1 MDFQTLTTCEFE
13 KFRELIYRLSG
24 IRVAPTKQILI
35 ANRLRRR
42 LKETGIATFDQ
53 YFTFLTS
60 PSGKPEVASFL
71 DAITTNE
78 TYFFRD
84 LSQFEWLAGP
94 FLDEMI
100 DSANRGRRAKRIR
113 IWSAA
118 SSSGEELYSISMILK
133 EQSARLSGWKIEL
146 LGTDLSQQVLAS
158 AKNAIY
164 EERALRLV
172 DQNRRKTFFQQSP
185 DNPSQWSVVPELKA
199 MTRWKSH
206 NLLQPI
212 VGEEPFDL
220 VLLKNVLIYFDHDS
234 KEKVLK
240 NIVSS
245 IREGGHLLVGPTD
258 SVSKFLTDMTR
269 ERPWLFRK

>member
-1 MDFQTLTTCEFE
+1 MDFQTLTTAEFE

-60 PSGKPEVASFL
+60 PSGKTEVASFL

-100 DSANRGRRAKRIR
+100 DSANRGRRARRIR

-133 EQSARLSGWKIEL
+133 EQSARLAGWKLEL

-158 AKNAIY
+158 AKNAVY

-172 DQNRRKTFFQQSP
+172 DQNRRKAFFQQTP
-185 DNPSQWSVVPELKA
+185 GNLTQWSVAPELKA

-206 NLLQPI
+206 NLLQTI

-220 VLLKNVLIYFDHDS
+220 VLLKNVLIYFDNES

-240 NIVSS
+240 NIVAS

-258 SVSKFLTDMTR
+258 SVSKFLTGMTR